1 MQSFLR
7 CTGEWNPI
15 HKSVN
20 KGIKKI
26 FTLSLKLY
34 KNFICFFKKKKKKK
48 KKLLPGSIPHE
59 GASLTNSFM
68 VPKIYNHIILTVTIL
83 C

>member
-7 CTGEWNPI
+7 CTGEWN
-15 HKSVN
+15 SVN
-20 KGIKKI
+20 KGIKKT

-34 KNFICFFKKKKKKK
+34 KNSLCFL
-48 KKLLPGSIPHE
+48 KLLPGSIPPE

>member
-20 KGIKKI
+20 KGIKKT

-34 KNFICFFKKKKKKK
+34 KNSICFFKKK

-59 GASLTNSFM
+59 GASITNSFM